1 MRQGGSQAEPRGFEA
16 KEPSAQVKWVPI
28 PYSGYTRTSDGR
40 ASGRK
45 EQRVSGASSSTERAE
60 DTSSIRVLVADD
72 EETVVDVLRALIGS
86 DPSLRFVGSA
96 NDAEDAIELA
106 AREQPDVVLLDVRM
120 PGGGGLRAARE
131 ISRRCASTK
140 VVALSAHEDSDTVI
154 GMISAGAS
162 AYVPKGDSTEKI
174 LRTIH
179 RAVDPNYRAAE
190 PQPQL
195 TVVSP
200 LLPRRTQQSAAVAK
214 AILDGAI
221 TAEFEPIEELA
232 TGQIVGLDARPR
244 VATLPHRS
252 YDTWLADAEAADLL
266 LDMELAAFRASL
278 LALPMIPEDLF
289 LEFEVTPSTATEG
302 RFRRAIRRPVASR
315 IALGF
320 SPLAPVDTAAFA
332 ADPGGIL
339 AGLRGRGVR
348 IAARDVGPGFAGLR
362 HLSLLSPEL
371 ARLDET
377 LVRAL
382 GQSFSSHS
390 IVAAMVA
397 CASDVGA
404 RLIAPGVASE
414 EQLHELRNLGVEL
427 VQGPLIGGPI
437 PLSELGDQPGM
448 WEAVRVKLRGSA
460 ADDQRSH
467 VPPSSIPTPGGGA
480 S

>member
-1 MRQGGSQAEPRGFEA
+1 MW
-16 KEPSAQVKWVPI
+16 KERDV
-28 PYSGYTRTSDGR
+28 G
-40 ASGRK
+40 
-45 EQRVSGASSSTERAE
+45 GASSSTERAE
-60 DTSSIRVLVADD
+60 DITSIRVLVADD

-86 DPSLRFVGSA
+86 DPSLRFVGA
-96 NDAEDAIELA
+96 ARDAEDAIELA
-106 AREQPDVVLLDVRM
+106 VRERPDVVLLDVRM
-120 PGGGGLRAARE
+120 PGGGGLRATRE
-131 ISRRCASTK
+131 ITKRCGSTK

-179 RAVDPNYRAAE
+179 RAVDSNYAATAQK
-190 PQPQL
+190 PPL
-195 TVVSP
+195 NVVSP
-200 LLPRRTQQSAAVAK
+200 LLPRRTQQSTAVAK

-221 TAEFEPIEELA
+221 TTEFEPIADLA

-266 LDMELAAFRASL
+266 LDVELAAFRASL
-278 LALPMIPEDLF
+278 LALPMIPEHLF
-289 LEFEVTPSTATEG
+289 LEFEVTPSTAIEG

-320 SPLAPVDTAAFA
+320 SPLAPADTAALGT
-332 ADPGGIL
+332 DPNGIL

-362 HLSLLSPEL
+362 HLSHLSPDL
-371 ARLDET
+371 ARLDGT

-382 GQSFSSHS
+382 GESFSSHS

-404 RLIAPGVASE
+404 RLIAPGVGSE
-414 EQLHELRNLGVEL
+414 EQLQELRNLGVEM
-427 VQGPLIGGPI
+427 VQGPVVGGPI
-437 PLSELGDQPGM
+437 PLSELGDQPGT
-448 WEAVRVKLRGSA
+448 WEAERVKLSSPPV
-460 ADDQRSH
+460 DEEES
-467 VPPSSIPTPGGGA
+467 PSSTSTLGGGA

>member
-1 MRQGGSQAEPRGFEA
+1 MW
-16 KEPSAQVKWVPI
+16 KERDV
-28 PYSGYTRTSDGR
+28 G
-40 ASGRK
+40 
-45 EQRVSGASSSTERAE
+45 GASSSTERAE
-60 DTSSIRVLVADD
+60 DITSIRVLVADD

-86 DPSLRFVGSA
+86 DPSLRFVGA
-96 NDAEDAIELA
+96 ARDAEDAIELA
-106 AREQPDVVLLDVRM
+106 VRERPDVVLLDVRM
-120 PGGGGLRAARE
+120 PGGGGLRATRE
-131 ISRRCASTK
+131 ITKRCGSTK

-179 RAVDPNYRAAE
+179 RAVDSNYAATAQK
-190 PQPQL
+190 PPL
-195 TVVSP
+195 NVVSP
-200 LLPRRTQQSAAVAK
+200 LLPRRTQQSTAVAK

-221 TAEFEPIEELA
+221 TTEFEPIADLA

-266 LDMELAAFRASL
+266 LDVELAAFRASL

-289 LEFEVTPSTATEG
+289 LEFEVTPSTAIEG

-320 SPLAPVDTAAFA
+320 SPLAPDDTAALGT
-332 ADPGGIL
+332 DPNGIL

-362 HLSLLSPEL
+362 HLSHLSPDL
-371 ARLDET
+371 ARLDGT

-382 GQSFSSHS
+382 GESFSSHS

-404 RLIAPGVASE
+404 RLIAPGVGSE
-414 EQLHELRNLGVEL
+414 EQLQELRNLGVEM
-427 VQGPLIGGPI
+427 VQGPVVGGPI
-437 PLSELGDQPGM
+437 PLSELGDQPGT
-448 WEAVRVKLRGSA
+448 WEAERVKLSSPPV
-460 ADDQRSH
+460 DEEES
-467 VPPSSIPTPGGGA
+467 PSSTSTLGGGA

>member
-1 MRQGGSQAEPRGFEA
+1 
-16 KEPSAQVKWVPI
+16 
-28 PYSGYTRTSDGR
+28 
-40 ASGRK
+40 
-45 EQRVSGASSSTERAE
+45 VSGASSSTEKVE
-60 DTSSIRVLVADD
+60 DKTSIRVLVADD

-86 DPSLRFVGSA
+86 DPSLRFVGA
-96 NDAEDAIELA
+96 AQNAEDAIELA
-106 AREQPDVVLLDVRM
+106 TREHPDVVLLDVRM
-120 PGGGGLRAARE
+120 PGGGGLRATRE
-131 ISRRCASTK
+131 ITKRCASTK

-162 AYVPKGDSTEKI
+162 AYVPKGDSTERI

-179 RAVDPNYRAAE
+179 RAVDENYVATERK
-190 PQPQL
+190 PQL
-195 TVVSP
+195 TVISP
-200 LLPRRTQQSAAVAK
+200 LLPRRTQQSTAVAK

-221 TAEFEPIEELA
+221 TAEFEPIADIA
-232 TGQIVGLDARPR
+232 TGRIVGLDARPR

-278 LALPMIPEDLF
+278 LALPMTPEGLF
-289 LEFEVTPSTATEG
+289 LEFEVTPLTATEG

-315 IALGF
+315 IALGL
-320 SPLAPVDTAAFA
+320 SPLAPVDTTALG

-339 AGLRGRGVR
+339 ATLRGRGVR
-348 IAARDVGPGFAGLR
+348 ITARDVGPGFAGLR

-377 LVRAL
+377 LVRNL
-382 GQSFSSHS
+382 GHSFSSHS

-404 RLIAPGVASE
+404 QLIAPGVASQ

-427 VQGPLIGGPI
+427 VQGPLVGEPI
-437 PLSELGDQPGM
+437 PLSELGDQPGL
-448 WEAVRVKLRGSA
+448 WEASRVKLRGPA
-460 ADDQRSH
+460 ADDEESH
-467 VPPSSIPTPGGGA
+467 VPPSSTSTPGGSA

>member
-1 MRQGGSQAEPRGFEA
+1 M
-16 KEPSAQVKWVPI
+16 W
-28 PYSGYTRTSDGR
+28 
-40 ASGRK
+40 K
-45 EQRVSGASSSTERAE
+45 EQDVGGASSSTERAE
-60 DTSSIRVLVADD
+60 DITSIRVLVADD

-86 DPSLRFVGSA
+86 DPSLRFVGAAS
-96 NDAEDAIELA
+96 DAEDAIELA
-106 AREQPDVVLLDVRM
+106 VREQPDVVLLDVRM
-120 PGGGGLRAARE
+120 PGGGGLRATRE
-131 ISRRCASTK
+131 ITKRCGSTK

-179 RAVDPNYRAAE
+179 KAVNSNYIATERR
-190 PQPQL
+190 QQL
-195 TVVSP
+195 NVVSP
-200 LLPRRTQQSAAVAK
+200 LLPRRTQQSTSVAK

-221 TAEFEPIEELA
+221 TAEFEPIADLA

-252 YDTWLADAEAADLL
+252 YDTWLADAESADLL
-266 LDMELAAFRASL
+266 LDVELAAFRASL

-289 LEFEVTPSTATEG
+289 LEFEVTPSTAIEG

-320 SPLAPVDTAAFA
+320 SPLAPADTAALGT
-332 ADPGGIL
+332 DPNGIL

-362 HLSLLSPEL
+362 HLSHLSPEL
-371 ARLDET
+371 ARLDGT

-397 CASDVGA
+397 CADDVGA
-404 RLIAPGVASE
+404 RLIAPGVGSE
-414 EQLHELRNLGVEL
+414 EQLQELRNLGVEL
-427 VQGPLIGGPI
+427 VQGPVVGGPI

-448 WEAVRVKLRGSA
+448 WEAVRVKLSSASVDEEGSQVA
-460 ADDQRSH
+460 
-467 VPPSSIPTPGGGA
+467 PSSTSTPGGGA